1 MATIHEG
8 GSFETFNDVMGNPLI
23 SINRDGTISSQGVSV
38 ATGGGITFGDNTK
51 QTTAAGG
58 SAGPF
63 AGDYYTFP
71 PFEGNRSAGAF
82 YPGSLNVAVMPVYL
96 SRNIVLTNAKIS
108 INAPSTTPGVF
119 YYFGIYDPVTKN
131 LLSFAKFPIGVGAGT
146 GIKSQPLQSQITV
159 PQGMMLFC
167 QGSDDVGSVGSG
179 MNYQYDNDL
188 MNMFPGGGTST
199 AVISGGALPA
209 NLGAVSGN
217 WPDSS
222 PYIMLY

>member
-1 MATIHEG
+1 MATLKEG

-23 SINRDGTISSQGVSV
+23 AIKRDGTISTQGVSV
-38 ATGGGITFGDNTK
+38 AAAGVTFSDNTK

-71 PFEGNRSAGAF
+71 PFEGVRSTGTF
-82 YPGSLNVAVMPVYL
+82 YPGFLNVAVMPVYL

-108 INAPSTTPGVF
+108 ISAASTTPNVF

-146 GIKSQPLQSQITV
+146 GIKTQPLQPQITV
-159 PQGMMLFC
+159 PQGMSLFC
-167 QGSDDVGSVGSG
+167 QGSDDTTSAGSG
-179 MNYQYDNDL
+179 MNYLFDTDL
-188 MNMFPGGGTST
+188 MNMFPGGSTST
-199 AVISGGALPA
+199 AVIAGGALPS
-209 NLGAVSGN
+209 NLGSVSGN

-222 PYIMLY
+222 PYIMLF